1 MESQQISSVLPQQ
14 LISIGT
20 VVTYASEALIYM
32 EMDPSTAL
40 YVLLEGQVRTF
51 RYDAKGNEIIL
62 PLPGQ
67 YDLLGELPVDEGDT
81 PTYRESCEAESSCKL
96 LRLNSTRLCRMAQ
109 RDLPVANFLLAA
121 VSRRSRALTL
131 YTCITSA
138 SSLSEKVA
146 RFLYAHEVLFV
157 TSPLTRIAGMLNVPP
172 ESLSRILKQFRN
184 DGVLVK
190 EGRHYKVV
198 DVELLRN
205 YFDFV
210 FFGS

>member
-14 LISIGT
+14 LFSLGS
-20 VVTYASEALIYM
+20 VVTYASGALIYM
-32 EMDPSTAL
+32 EMDPSKAL
-40 YVLLEGQVRTF
+40 YILLEGEVRTF

-62 PLPGQ
+62 PLPGR

-81 PTYRESCEAESSCKL
+81 PTYRESCEAESACRL
-96 LRLNSTRLCRMAQ
+96 LRLESIRLCRMAH

-146 RFLYAHEVLFV
+146 RFLYTHEALFV
-157 TSPLTRIAGMLNVPP
+157 TSPLTRIAAMLNIPP

>member
-1 MESQQISSVLPQQ
+1 M
-14 LISIGT
+14 
-20 VVTYASEALIYM
+20 
-32 EMDPSTAL
+32 
-40 YVLLEGQVRTF
+40 RTF

-67 YDLLGELPVDEGDT
+67 YDLLGELPVDEGDI
-81 PTYRESCEAESSCKL
+81 PTYRESCEAESPCRL

-109 RDLPVANFLLAA
+109 SDLPVANFLLAA

-131 YTCITSA
+131 YTCIATA

-146 RFLYAHEVLFV
+146 RFIYEHEALFV
-157 TSPLTRIAGMLNVPP
+157 TSPLTRIAAMLNTPP

-184 DGVLVK
+184 DGVLIK
-190 EGRHYKVV
+190 EDRHYRVI
-198 DVELLRN
+198 DAELLRT
-205 YFDFV
+205 YFDFA